1 MCIKILTSYTCNHSL
16 FTEFDACPAYNYGS
30 QECFPGG
37 SRTRRQSK
45 GSLCARCLETARR
58 KGNAGKAGS
67 GSEGETG
74 FGLQGYNGM
83 SDVGEAREDGY
94 ERGGVIDTKSG
105 VVDSRGRSLVGWF
118 LDGREKGRSTVGW
131 TVRFHHA

>member
-16 FTEFDACPAYNYGS
+16 FTEFNTCPAYNYAS

-37 SRTRRQSK
+37 SRTRRLSK
-45 GSLCARCLETARR
+45 GSLCASCLETARR
-58 KGNAGKAGS
+58 KSKAGS
-67 GSEGETG
+67 GSERETG
-74 FGLQGYNGM
+74 FGLQGYNEM
-83 SDVGEAREDGY
+83 SDVGEVREGGY
-94 ERGGVIDTKSG
+94 ERSGVIDTKSG

-118 LDGREKGRSTVGW
+118 LDEREKERSTVGW